1 MPFKHFMDLVVL
13 YAKLTSRSKKN
24 QALIAG

>member
-1 MPFKHFMDLVVL
+1 MPFKHFIGIVVL
-13 YAKLTSRSKKN
+13 YAKLTSRNKKN